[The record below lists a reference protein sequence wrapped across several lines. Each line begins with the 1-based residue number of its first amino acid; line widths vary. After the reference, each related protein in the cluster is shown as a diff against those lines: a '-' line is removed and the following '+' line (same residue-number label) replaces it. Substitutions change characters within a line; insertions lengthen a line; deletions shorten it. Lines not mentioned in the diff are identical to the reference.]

1 MSGFLHFCMLG
12 FLCFIVTYLWSLPC
26 FILSLLSLQAYFPR
40 SVSSS
45 TTAYGM
51 YVCMYCS
58 ANEKEDEA
66 HFLIKCDKLNNKRE
80 ELFKL
85 ISSKVKNFTKLS
97 NNQKLYYILT
107 CEGQEILFKSKNRNN
122 LIFICMKFFWIR
134 VKKTYPPLYGR
145 ALKQSKKNPCKS
157 SFTLT

>member
-45 TTAYGM
+45 TTAYGV

-80 ELFKL
+80 EWFKL
-85 ISSKVKNFTKLS
+85 ISSKWKISPIYLIIRNYIISLSVKIKKSYNLSVGFYMKTCLKLM
-97 NNQKLYYILT
+97 LT
-107 CEGQEILFKSKNRNN
+107 N
-122 LIFICMKFFWIR
+122 LIYIYLFFYYHVLI
-134 VKKTYPPLYGR
+134 
-145 ALKQSKKNPCKS
+145 
-157 SFTLT
+157 F